1 MSGPPADASAV
12 PPMAPSAPGWEVTLE
27 LPDAASAEVFAAA
40 LADLV
45 PALASFEIEDSTRW
59 RVTGYDEFEPE
70 AARVGACLRAA
81 ATDAGLPVPDFAIVR
96 LGDIDWVAEVERT
109 LAPIHVAPFYIFG
122 SHVTDPPPPGAIPI
136 QVEAGLAFGTGNHG
150 TTQGCLMAL
159 GRLWPDAD
167 AGPVNPLD
175 VGTGSGLLAIAAA
188 KRYGVAVVA
197 GDIDPVA
204 VRVARENAVING
216 VADLVDP
223 VTCAGL
229 EDEAIRARGPYDLI
243 FANIVANPLIALA
256 PDIAGALTTDGKG
269 QVILSGILDIQ
280 RDAVAAAYEA
290 AGLCVTD
297 EIPIKEWVTL
307 VLARG

>member
-1 MSGPPADASAV
+1 MSDTSPEASAV
-12 PPMAPSAPGWEVTLE
+12 TPAAPTAPGWEVTLE
-27 LPDAASAEVFAAA
+27 LPDAASAEVFAEA

-59 RVTGYDEFEPE
+59 KVTGYDEFEPDAAQVAARLRE
-70 AARVGACLRAA
+70 AATA
-81 ATDAGLPVPDFAIVR
+81 AGLAVPEFAVVR

-136 QVEAGLAFGTGNHG
+136 RIEAGLAFGTGNHG

-159 GRLWPDAD
+159 GRLHPDPA
-167 AGPVNPLD
+167 AGPKNPLD
-175 VGTGSGLLAIAAA
+175 VGTGSGLLAIATAM
-188 KRYGVAVVA
+188 RYGVAAVA
-197 GDIDPVA
+197 SDIDPIA
-204 VRVARENAVING
+204 VRVATENAEING
-216 VADLVDP
+216 VPGLVKP

-229 EDEAIRARGPYDLI
+229 DDVSIRDRGPYDLI

-256 PDIAGALTTDGKG
+256 PDIAGALTADGTG
-269 QVILSGILDIQ
+269 RVVLSGILDTQ
-280 RDAVAAAYEA
+280 RNSVAAAYA
-290 AGLCVTD
+290 ALGLSVID